1 MGIVEKT
8 FRNGEVIV
16 KEGDS
21 GSSFFQL
28 VDGTALVYAGFGKN
42 DQIKLGTIEAGEYF
56 GEMAIL
62 EAYPRSATIVA
73 SGTVTAIEITKD
85 ELEAFLAEDPN
96 RIIDLMQH
104 LGNRVWLMNNDY
116 IDAQN
121 LLKELREND
130 EEKKNSKSLFSSIK
144 KHIDMYQSNKNKLSE
159 PEPENLA
166 ADFNALNGK
175 GMGKSKSYRRR
186 MIIFDEGAP
195 ADCMYILH
203 SGTVCICK
211 NRNTPDEIELAT
223 YEPVSIFGE
232 IGMISEEVRSNAA
245 VSVSDDTRV
254 EIIYP
259 EDLVPIFEVCPEKIN
274 IILKHLS
281 YRLRK
286 LNTDFLKVCK
296 EITENYNKTK

>member
-28 VDGTALVYAGFGKN
+28 VEGTALVYAGFGKN
-42 DQIKLGTIEAGEYF
+42 DQIKLGVIEAGEYF

-73 SGTVTAIEITKD
+73 SGTVTAIEITKE
-85 ELEAFLAEDPN
+85 ELDSFLAEDPN

-104 LGNRVWLMNNDY
+104 LGNRIWTMSNDY
-116 IDAQN
+116 VNAQD
-121 LLKELREND
+121 LLKELRD
-130 EEKKNSKSLFSSIK
+130 ADSEKKNSKSLFSSIK
-144 KHIDMYQSNKNKLSE
+144 KHIDMYQSNKNKISE

-166 ADFNALNGK
+166 SEFSALNGQ
-175 GMGKSKSYRRR
+175 GMGKFKSFRRR

-203 SGTVCICK
+203 SGTVSICR
-211 NRNTPDEIELAT
+211 NRNTPDEIELET
-223 YEPVSIFGE
+223 FEPVSIFGE
-232 IGMISEEVRSNAA
+232 IGMISEEYRSSAA

-259 EDLVPIFEVCPEKIN
+259 EELVPIFGVCPEKIN

-286 LNTDFLKVCK
+286 LNNDFLKVCK